1 MISSLK
7 KSVNKAYKAS
17 KKAIIK
23 ATSNQVDTNSKALIL
38 LFELKSSK
46 K

>member
-17 KKAIIK
+17 KKAIVK
-23 ATSNQVDTNSKALIL
+23 ATSTHPETNSKALAL